1 VHVPSS
7 SGARAR
13 LSTMCMS
20 LAGMR
25 VTHKLP
31 RMRVTD
37 KPSLTAMWLPSVAVH
52 VYMRTRVWVGVRV
65 VRWCRSDSGVGT
77 ECYAK
82 DASAIC
88 SPGAPLAPAPLGAR
102 PSPIS
107 AGLDLALF
115 RP

>member
-7 SGARAR
+7 SGAPAR

-37 KPSLTAMWLPSVAVH
+37 KPSLTAMWLPSVAAH
-52 VYMRTRVWVGVRV
+52 ARVGGSESGMVVQVRFGCGHRV
-65 VRWCRSDSGVGT
+65 LCEGCLRHLLAR
-77 ECYAK
+77 
-82 DASAIC
+82 C
-88 SPGAPLAPAPLGAR
+88 SPRPRPSRRTPLAPER
-102 PSPIS
+102 WS
-107 AGLDLALF
+107 
-115 RP
+115 